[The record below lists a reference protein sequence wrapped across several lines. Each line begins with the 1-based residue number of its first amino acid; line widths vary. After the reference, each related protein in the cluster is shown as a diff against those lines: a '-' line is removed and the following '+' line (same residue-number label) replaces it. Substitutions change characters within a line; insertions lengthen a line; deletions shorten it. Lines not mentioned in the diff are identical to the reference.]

1 MVYLVAI
8 NGLDAGCVF
17 ELQQG
22 WTTVGRHPDC
32 QIVLPL
38 DSVSRHHAVIRIDG
52 EQVQLEDLSSSNG
65 TRINDCSVQTLI
77 PLADGDLIQFGQVDF
92 RFQHAPPPAREA
104 TSAASSPTRQ
114 ICPGEL
120 ESKPGSLSASS
131 SEEATH
137 YSPVATPDM
146 LRLRARLL
154 SRLRAFFES
163 HDFLEVETPLASA
176 DTTVERHIEPIPV
189 TIHGRSLWLQ
199 TSPEFAMKRL
209 LTSGVPALYQVT
221 RAFRDQ
227 ELGARHNPEFTIVE
241 WYRTGDTMEQ
251 AIEFLSQLC
260 QHVLATEEPRLL
272 SYREAFEQYLDLDP
286 FAVKDRVLLQ
296 RIAALDIN
304 APDDW
309 RSMDKDSWL
318 NLLLADFV
326 EPHLGFDGPTI
337 LYDYPASQAALAQV
351 RPGPP
356 PVAERFELYIEGI
369 ELANGYHEL
378 LDPAELQRRS
388 ELANQERQRD
398 GKRPLPVK
406 SQLLEAMEAGLPDCC
421 GVALGFDRLVMV
433 AAGVD
438 QIQQVLS
445 FPFDRA

>member
-8 NGLDAGCVF
+8 NGLDAGRVF
-17 ELQQG
+17 ELQEG
-22 WTTVGRHPDC
+22 WTTVGRHTDC

-52 EQVQLEDLSSSNG
+52 DQAQLEDLSSSNG
-65 TRINDCSVQTLI
+65 TRLNDSPVETLVS
-77 PLADGDLIQFGQVDF
+77 LVDGDLIRFGQVDF
-92 RFQHAPPPAREA
+92 RFQHAPPVSAETLVADSVQTRSLDPENQLVTGAMTNDDTEA
-104 TSAASSPTRQ
+104 
-114 ICPGEL
+114 
-120 ESKPGSLSASS
+120 
-131 SEEATH
+131 H

-163 HDFLEVETPLASA
+163 HEFLEVETPLASA
-176 DTTVERHIEPIPV
+176 DTTVERHIEPIGV
-189 TIHGRSLWLQ
+189 SIHGKSLWLQ

-209 LTSGVPALYQVT
+209 LTSGLPAIYQVT
-221 RAFRDQ
+221 RAFRDE

-241 WYRTGDTMEQ
+241 WYRSGDTMEQ
-251 AIEFLSQLC
+251 AMDFLSELC
-260 QHVLATEEPRLL
+260 QHVLATEEPERL
-272 SYREAFEQYLDLDP
+272 SYREAFERHLDLDP

-304 APDDW
+304 PPDDW
-309 RSMDKDSWL
+309 RSMDKDGWL

-326 EPHLGFDGPTI
+326 EPHLGFDRPTI
-337 LYDYPASQAALAQV
+337 LYDYPASQAALSQV
-351 RPGPP
+351 RPGSP
-356 PVAERFELYIEGI
+356 PVAERFELYIKGV

-378 LDPAELQRRS
+378 LDAEELQRRS
-388 ELANQERQRD
+388 ELANEQRQGD
-398 GKRPLPVK
+398 GKQPLPVQ
-406 SQLLEAMEAGLPDCC
+406 SQLLEAMRAGLPDCS

-438 QIQQVLS
+438 HIREVLP
-445 FPFDRA
+445 FPFERA

>member
-8 NGLDAGCVF
+8 NGLDAGRVF

-22 WTTVGRHPDC
+22 WTTVGRHTDC

-52 EQVQLEDLSSSNG
+52 DQVQLEDLSSSNG
-65 TRINDCSVQTLI
+65 TRLNDCQVETLVS
-77 PLADGDLIQFGQVDF
+77 LADGDLVQFGQVDF
-92 RFQHAPPPAREA
+92 RFQHAPP
-104 TSAASSPTRQ
+104 SAVSDRTRQ
-114 ICPGEL
+114 LDLGATENQQV
-120 ESKPGSLSASS
+120 SHSTNN
-131 SEEATH
+131 SEDAAC
-137 YSPVATPDM
+137 YAPVATPDM

-154 SRLRAFFES
+154 RRLRAFFES

-189 TIHGRSLWLQ
+189 TIHGRPLWLQ

-209 LTSGVPALYQVT
+209 LTSGLPALYQVT
-221 RAFRDQ
+221 RAFRDE

-241 WYRTGDTMEQ
+241 WYRSGDNMDQ
-251 AIEFLSQLC
+251 AMEFLSQLC
-260 QHVLATEEPRLL
+260 QHVLATPEPRRL
-272 SYREAFEQYLDLDP
+272 SYREAFEQHLDLDP
-286 FAVKDRVLLQ
+286 FTVKDRVLLQ
-296 RIAALDIN
+296 RIASLDIN
-304 APDDW
+304 PPDDW
-309 RSMDKDSWL
+309 RSMDKDGWL

-326 EPHLGFDGPTI
+326 EPHLGFDEPTI

-351 RPGPP
+351 RPGSPP
-356 PVAERFELYIEGI
+356 LAERFELYIKGI

-378 LDPAELQRRS
+378 LDPTELLRRT
-388 ELANQERQRD
+388 ELANAHRQRD

-406 SQLLEAMEAGLPDCC
+406 SQLLEAMQAGLPDCS

-438 QIQQVLS
+438 EIQQVLS
-445 FPFDRA
+445 FPFERA